1 MRRSRWYSSFTIIR
15 HRYRHGNT
23 IDIPINSCYYYIF
36 FFFLAFKEEKE
47 KGFLRHSNFKTPTT
61 TKIKMD
67 SQSPPQKT
75 TTRRSLMKKIIYVL
89 FVSNSLIK
97 RTLPKLIAA
106 AKRNFVLAVSKDGG
120 QRNHIPVRIVDRLL
134 RVSVAFTTSQSLFTS
149 RTK

>member
-1 MRRSRWYSSFTIIR
+1 MNRSRSSSSSSR
-15 HRYRHGNT
+15 
-23 IDIPINSCYYYIF
+23 
-36 FFFLAFKEEKE
+36 
-47 KGFLRHSNFKTPTT
+47 
-61 TKIKMD
+61 M
-67 SQSPPQKT
+67 
-75 TTRRSLMKKIIYVL
+75 MKKIIYVL